1 MKSHGLV
8 GSSRV
13 QHLPDRMDG
22 RSIRTGDGSGQG
34 IDVLRGLD
42 PVKPEIVF
50 LICLGFQSVTFE
62 CPETFEKR
70 SILFKVKED
79 ENFNHP
85 A

>member
-1 MKSHGLV
+1 
-8 GSSRV
+8 
-13 QHLPDRMDG
+13 
-22 RSIRTGDGSGQG
+22 
-34 IDVLRGLD
+34 LRGLD